1 MSDDPCAYAPEQQQW
16 TAEKLQ
22 GSIFRD
28 LGHQSWSETFAK
40 AKDWILDKKNTLSV
54 HVICKP
60 K

>member
-40 AKDWILDKKNTLSV
+40 AKD
-54 HVICKP
+54 
-60 K
+60 